1 MYLLQDFELDGVFQ
15 ELRHS
20 FNITNLSASAFPAQE
35 VPLLSQHAVPLA
47 HDLTNL
53 SRVLLQ
59 ALAHALGTFIITDC
73 ALLDFTITLNSHT
86 LH

>member
-1 MYLLQDFELDGVFQ
+1 MNLFIIYSFQ

-20 FNITNLSASAFPAQE
+20 FNITTLAATAMPAQD
-35 VPLLSQHAVPLA
+35 VPEFGQHAVPLA

-59 ALAHALGTFIITDC
+59 ALAYAFGNYFLYF
-73 ALLDFTITLNSHT
+73 S
-86 LH
+86 